1 MNSNYSYPIDY
12 SWSTQEMTDV
22 LSFFNQVEKYY
33 ESKTLREDFLKSYN
47 NFKKIVPSKMQE
59 KQLDREFEIISGY
72 STYRAVQEAKKSD
85 RKFISS
91 SK

>member
-1 MNSNYSYPIDY
+1 MSSNYSYPIDY

-22 LSFFNQVEKYY
+22 LSFFNHVEKYY

-59 KQLDREFEIISGY
+59 KQLDREFEATSGY

-85 RKFISS
+85 KKFISNS
-91 SK
+91 R